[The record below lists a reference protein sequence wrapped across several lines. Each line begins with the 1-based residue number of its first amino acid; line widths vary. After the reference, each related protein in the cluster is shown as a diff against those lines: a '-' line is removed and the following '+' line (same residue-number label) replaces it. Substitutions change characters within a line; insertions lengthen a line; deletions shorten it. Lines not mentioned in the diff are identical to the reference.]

1 MSLELLCEFRPAVA
15 PRQGE
20 AKVIFQYTLF
30 EPFQRCLLQVA
41 DREEDFG
48 SVCCILLRV

>member
-1 MSLELLCEFRPAVA
+1 MSLELLCKFCPAVA

-30 EPFQRCLLQVA
+30 EPFQHCLLQVA
-41 DREEDFG
+41 DHKEDFG
-48 SVCCILLRV
+48 GVCCILLWV